1 MSISII
7 ILENGGVYKKLQIND
22 KTDVLY
28 NLEQTILKVSS
39 KPTTMFS
46 VYYDI
51 DVNDLLLIIE
61 IINEFENKYSIMLV
75 GLSKDE
81 NEHIKKQ
88 LLTNLNP
95 ET

>member
-7 ILENGGVYKKLQIND
+7 ILENGSVYKKIQIND
-22 KTDVLY
+22 KNDVLY

-39 KPTTMFS
+39 KPITMFS

-75 GLSKDE
+75 GLSKEE

>member
-7 ILENGGVYKKLQIND
+7 ILENCSVYKKIQIND
-22 KTDVLY
+22 KNDVLY

-75 GLSKDE
+75 GLSKEE

>member
-7 ILENGGVYKKLQIND
+7 ILENGSVYKKIQIND
-22 KTDVLY
+22 KNDVLY

-75 GLSKDE
+75 GLSKEE

>member
-7 ILENGGVYKKLQIND
+7 ILENGGVYKKIQIND